1 MQALD
6 AYGTVRADSSSGTPV
21 SLVVPGQAPP
31 PQTTPGHTTPGHT
44 TPTAPHIPFTGF
56 DLVPALAV
64 AALLVAAGGVL
75 TRATRRPAP
84 VRVTPRPDRSTGD
97 PS

>member
-31 PQTTPGHTTPGHT
+31 PQTTPGHTTPGPT

-75 TRATRRPAP
+75 TRATRRPVP